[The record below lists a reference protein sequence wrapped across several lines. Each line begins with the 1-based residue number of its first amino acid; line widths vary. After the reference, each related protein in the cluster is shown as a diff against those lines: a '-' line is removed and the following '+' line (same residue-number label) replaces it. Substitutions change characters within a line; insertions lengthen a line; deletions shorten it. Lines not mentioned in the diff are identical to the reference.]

1 MITRQLNVK
10 TLHRIPRQRSK
21 TFKNFHSVRHEDQ
34 LFDKTPKPNLVFVH
48 HSLLKSLHQNR
59 HYEALGIF
67 KKHLEMGIAN
77 IDEVAIAIAVKACRG
92 DPKLG
97 CQIHGFA
104 ITTGFMSYLSVSN
117 SLMNIYCKSGQL
129 NRASSILENL
139 DNPDIVSYNT
149 LLSGFENG
157 EDALSFACGIHSV
170 GVVFDAVT
178 YTTI

>member
-1 MITRQLNVK
+1 M
-10 TLHRIPRQRSK
+10 
-21 TFKNFHSVRHEDQ
+21 
-34 LFDKTPKPNLVFVH
+34 
-48 HSLLKSLHQNR
+48 
-59 HYEALGIF
+59 
-67 KKHLEMGIAN
+67 
-77 IDEVAIAIAVKACRG
+77 VAIAIAVKACRG
-92 DPKLG
+92 DPKLR

-117 SLMNIYCKSGQL
+117 SLMNMYCKSGQL

-178 YTTI
+178 YTTILAHCTDHEEFHLELNCTLLCLNVGWSPKFSLGMP